1 LQAPSLYPCSGE
13 TKIKSGTNLLNFPLQ
28 AQGIS
33 RQVRRYFVP
42 LLATGFALWLIL
54 APLILLLL
62 FSFREGTPWLPGRF
76 TLQHYI
82 DAYSSPQTY
91 TMFFNTVVLAVVS
104 TALALSI
111 AVFFAFLTE
120 RTDMPLRNV
129 AWGLMLVP
137 MAVPGLLFG
146 VSWTFLLSPKVGL
159 LNVWL
164 RSLLGWFGIEFTEGP
179 LNIFSLWGM
188 IFLEGIRGVT
198 TIFLMIVGSFRAM
211 DPSLEE
217 AARTA
222 GASNRTTF
230 FRIFIPLLTPALFAA
245 GIYSFMSSLESLEI
259 PMIIGFPAGIYV
271 FPTYIFFS
279 VQRFAPPRYGLS
291 AALGITY
298 LLVSISLVLW
308 YQRVAKETDRFAT
321 ITGKGYRPRVVRLG
335 KWRYPA
341 FLAFLLYFIFTIAF
355 PTLIL
360 LWRSLVRFYVPP
372 SWAALAQVSLK
383 QYWVVLNEG
392 RIFESLVNT
401 VVIGVATATLTM
413 LLSLIVAWVI
423 VRGRIKGRSL
433 LDGLTFLPHSIPGVV
448 IALAL
453 IILYLAPPLSYIPIY
468 GTIWLIV
475 IGLTA
480 SYIAFGSRTMNSALV
495 QIHREL
501 EEAGQVSGLKW
512 PTILRRV
519 ILPLLFPAFI
529 SGWIWVASH
538 SLRSFSIPLM
548 LGTRNNK
555 VISVTMWD
563 LWEQGSAGPTS
574 ALGVMLIV
582 TLAFF
587 TVTGRWLV
595 GRLSRQEE

>member
-1 LQAPSLYPCSGE
+1 MQESTALTSFHPP
-13 TKIKSGTNLLNFPLQ
+13 
-28 AQGIS
+28 AQTLF
-33 RQVRRYFVP
+33 RQIRRYAIP
-42 LLATGFALWLIL
+42 LLSTGIVLWLIL
-54 APLILLLL
+54 APLILLFI
-62 FSFREGTPWLPGRF
+62 FSLREGTPWQPGGF
-76 TLQHYI
+76 TLRHYI
-82 DAYSSPQTY
+82 DAYSDPQAY
-91 TMFFNTVVLAVVS
+91 AMFVNTVIL
-104 TALALSI
+104 ALASTLLSLSI

-159 LNVWL
+159 LNVWM
-164 RSLLGWFGIEFTEGP
+164 RSLLSWFGIEMAEGP
-179 LNIFSLWGM
+179 LNIYSLWGM

-198 TIFLMIVGSFRAM
+198 TIFLMIVGAFRAM

-217 AARTA
+217 AAKVS
-222 GASNRTTF
+222 GASNARTF
-230 FRIFIPLLTPALFAA
+230 FRVFIPLLTPALLAA

-259 PMIIGFPAGIYV
+259 PMIVGFPAGIYV

-291 AALGITY
+291 AALGVVY
-298 LLVSISLVLW
+298 LVVSVLLVMG
-308 YQRVAKETDRFAT
+308 YRRVARESNRFAT
-321 ITGKGYRPRVVRLG
+321 ITGKGYRPRVIRLG

-341 FLAFLLYFIFTIAF
+341 FFAFLVYFTFTIAL
-355 PTLIL
+355 PALIL
-360 LWRSLVRFYVPP
+360 LWRSLIRFYVPP
-372 SWAALAQVSLK
+372 SRAALSQVSLR
-383 QYWVVLNEG
+383 QYQAVLGED
-392 RIFESLVNT
+392 RVFEALVNT
-401 VVIGVATATLTM
+401 VIAGVATATLTM
-413 LLSLIVAWVI
+413 ALSLIVAWVI
-423 VRGRIKGRSL
+423 VRGTIKGRGL

-453 IILYLAPPLSYIPIY
+453 IILYLQPPFSYVPIY

-480 SYIAFGSRTMNSALV
+480 SYIAFGSRTMNGALL

-501 EEAGQVSGLKW
+501 EEAAQMSGLKW
-512 PTILRRV
+512 PTILRRI
-519 ILPLLFPAFI
+519 ILPLLLPAFV

-555 VISVTMWD
+555 VLSVVMWD
-563 LWEQGSAGPTS
+563 LWEGGSAGPTC
-574 ALGVMLIV
+574 ALGVMLIAA
-582 TLAFF
+582 LAIM
-587 TVTGRWLV
+587 TVAGRWLV
-595 GRLSRQEE
+595 SRMSRQQET

>member
-1 LQAPSLYPCSGE
+1 MRTSTTLPNFQSETQALV
-13 TKIKSGTNLLNFPLQ
+13 
-28 AQGIS
+28 

-42 LLATGFALWLIL
+42 LLSTGVVLWLIL

-62 FSFREGTPWLPGRF
+62 FSFRDGTPWQPGSF
-76 TLQHYI
+76 TLRHYI
-82 DAYSSPQTY
+82 DAYSDPQAY
-91 TMFFNTVVLAVVS
+91 TMFLNTVIL
-104 TALALSI
+104 ALASTFLSLSI

-120 RTDMPLRNV
+120 RTDMPLRNA

-159 LNVWL
+159 LNVWF
-164 RSLLGWFGIEFTEGP
+164 RSLLSWFGIEMAEGP
-179 LNIFSLWGM
+179 LNIYSLWGM

-198 TIFLMIVGSFRAM
+198 TIFLMIVGAFRAM

-217 AARTA
+217 AAKVS
-222 GASNRTTF
+222 GASNRRTF
-230 FRIFIPLLTPALFAA
+230 FRVFIPLLTPALLAA

-259 PMIIGFPAGIYV
+259 PMIVGFPAGIYV

-291 AALGITY
+291 AALGVIY
-298 LLVSISLVLW
+298 LLVSILLVLW
-308 YQRVAKETDRFAT
+308 YQRAATETNRYAT
-321 ITGKGYRPRVVRLG
+321 ITGKGYRPRVIRLG

-341 FLAFLLYFIFTIAF
+341 FLAFLVYFIFTIAL

-360 LWRSLVRFYVPP
+360 LWRSLIRFYVPP
-372 SWAALAQVSLK
+372 SWAALAQVSLRN
-383 QYWVVLNEG
+383 YSTALSEERV
-392 RIFESLVNT
+392 FESVINT
-401 VVIGVATATLTM
+401 LIVGVAAATLTM
-413 LLSLIVAWVI
+413 ALSLIVAWVI

-453 IILYLAPPLSYIPIY
+453 IILYLQPPLSYVPIY

-480 SYIAFGSRTMNSALV
+480 SYIAFGSRTMNGALV
-495 QIHREL
+495 QIHKEL
-501 EEAGQVSGLKW
+501 EEAAQMSGLKW
-512 PTILRRV
+512 PTILHRI
-519 ILPLLFPAFI
+519 ILPLLLPAFV

-555 VISVTMWD
+555 VLSVVMWD
-563 LWEQGSAGPTS
+563 LWEGGSAGPTS
-574 ALGVMLIV
+574 ALGVMLII

-587 TVTGRWLV
+587 TITGRWLV
-595 GRLSRQEE
+595 SRLSRQEE

>member
-1 LQAPSLYPCSGE
+1 M
-13 TKIKSGTNLLNFPLQ
+13 NFPLQ
-28 AQGIS
+28 ARSIS

-54 APLILLLL
+54 APLVQLLL
-62 FSFREGTPWLPGRF
+62 FSFRQGTPWQPGSF

-82 DAYSSPQTY
+82 DAYASPQTY
-91 TMFFNTVVLAVVS
+91 TMFFNTVLLALVS
-104 TALALSI
+104 TGLSLAI

-120 RTDMPLRNV
+120 RTDMPWRNA

-164 RSLLGWFGIEFTEGP
+164 RSLLGWLGIELAEGP

-198 TIFLMIVGSFRAM
+198 TIFLMIVGAFRAM

-230 FRIFIPLLTPALFAA
+230 FRVFIPLLTPALFAA

-259 PMIIGFPAGIYV
+259 PMIVGFPAGIYV

-298 LLVSISLVLW
+298 LIVSILLVFW
-308 YQRVAKETDRFAT
+308 YQRVAKETNRYAT
-321 ITGKGYRPRVVRLG
+321 ITGKGYRPRVIRLG

-372 SWAALAQVSLK
+372 SWAALAQVSLR
-383 QYWVVLNEG
+383 QYWVVLSEP

-401 VVIGVATATLTM
+401 VVVGVATATLTM
-413 LLSLIVAWVI
+413 LLSLVVAWVI
-423 VRGRIKGRSL
+423 VRGAIKGRSL

-453 IILYLAPPLSYIPIY
+453 IILYLQPPLSYIPIY
-468 GTIWLIV
+468 GTVWLIV

-480 SYIAFGSRTMNSALV
+480 GYIAFGSRTMNSALV

-501 EEAGQVSGLKW
+501 EEAAQISGLKW
-512 PTILRRV
+512 PVILRRI
-519 ILPLLFPAFI
+519 ILPLLLPAFV

-582 TLAFF
+582 ALAFF

>member
-1 LQAPSLYPCSGE
+1 MRESTTLTSFHLG
-13 TKIKSGTNLLNFPLQ
+13 
-28 AQGIS
+28 AQTLF
-33 RQVRRYFVP
+33 RQTRRYLVP
-42 LLATGFALWLIL
+42 LLSTGVVLWLIL
-54 APLILLLL
+54 APLVLLFL
-62 FSFREGTPWLPGRF
+62 FSFREGTPWQPGSF
-76 TLQHYI
+76 TLRHYI
-82 DAYSSPQTY
+82 DAYSDPQAY
-91 TMFFNTVVLAVVS
+91 TMFLNTVIL
-104 TALALSI
+104 ALASTFLSLSI

-159 LNVWL
+159 INLWL
-164 RSLLGWFGIEFTEGP
+164 RSILSWLGIELVEGP
-179 LNIFSLWGM
+179 LNIYSLWGM
-188 IFLEGIRGVT
+188 VFLEGIRGVT
-198 TIFLMIVGSFRAM
+198 TIFLMIVGAFRAM

-217 AARTA
+217 AARVS
-222 GASNRTTF
+222 GASNGSTF
-230 FRIFIPLLTPALFAA
+230 FRVFLPLLTPAIFAA

-291 AALGITY
+291 AALGVIY
-298 LLVSISLVLW
+298 LVVSVLLILW
-308 YQRVAKETDRFAT
+308 YRRVAEGTNRYAT
-321 ITGKGYRPRVVRLG
+321 ITGKGYRPRVIRLG
-335 KWRYPA
+335 KWRHPA
-341 FLAFLLYFIFTIAF
+341 FFAFVLYFVFTIAL

-372 SWAALAQVSLK
+372 SWAALSQVSLR
-383 QYWVVLNEG
+383 QYWAVLSEE
-392 RIFESLVNT
+392 RVFQSLLNT
-401 VVIGVATATLTM
+401 AFVGIAAATLTM
-413 LLSLIVAWVI
+413 VLSLIVAWVV
-423 VRGRIKGRSL
+423 VRGRIKGRSF

-453 IILYLAPPLSYIPIY
+453 IILYLQPPLSYLPIY
-468 GTIWLIV
+468 GTIWLII

-480 SYIAFGSRTMNSALV
+480 SYIAFGSRTMNGALV

-501 EEAGQVSGLKW
+501 EEAAQMSGSKW
-512 PTILRRV
+512 RTILRRI
-519 ILPLLFPAFI
+519 ILPLLLPAFI

-555 VISVTMWD
+555 VLSVVMWD
-563 LWEQGSAGPTS
+563 LWEGGSAGPTS
-574 ALGVMLIV
+574 ALGVMLILA
-582 TLAFF
+582 LAFF

-595 GRLSRQEE
+595 SRLSRQDD